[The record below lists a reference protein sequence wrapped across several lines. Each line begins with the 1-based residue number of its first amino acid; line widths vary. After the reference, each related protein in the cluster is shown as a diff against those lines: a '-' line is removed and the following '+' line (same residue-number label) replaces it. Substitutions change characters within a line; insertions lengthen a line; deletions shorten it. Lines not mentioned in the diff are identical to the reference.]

1 MFIVRYYVLILVCIF
16 FQKMASF
23 NPLAMI
29 LSQKPVDGNNY
40 SEWKTNLYIVL
51 DFEKLKFVLTT
62 PKPNEPA
69 ANASDQVRKDYE
81 NWDKANISVRCYILA
96 SVASHLK
103 GQISHLESGA
113 EMIQTLDKMFAQSTS
128 SLRQAAVRAIMNTRM
143 TGGSVRD
150 HCLKMMSHLN
160 QAEVLGMKMEQRS
173 QIDFIFESLPDRFT
187 QFKVNYNM
195 NKMDLT
201 PTELMHELE
210 SAEMAFGKSGGVHM
224 TEGSTFKPKGKPKGG
239 KKNKNKQKG
248 QVPVTKT
255 TAMKKPKGKCFK
267 CGQKGHWKQNC
278 PQIAKK
284 QGMGNLNVV
293 EACLVENYNDKW
305 IIDSGAT
312 NHVCYS
318 LQWFRQTSL
327 VGQEQRFLKL
337 GNGEHVSVKA
347 LGQVELFFNN
357 DRTLCLVDCLY
368 VPDFK
373 RNLISVSCLFEQGLT
388 VEFNSFITIRSSTS
402 VICTGD
408 LIDGLYYLSPMSYD
422 VLITEIVDKHDHL
435 AKKRKVSNETYLWH
449 LRLGHINPNRI
460 HGLVKS
466 GILTSLDFEPIP
478 VCESCLEGKMTKRP
492 FKAKGYRA
500 TKPLE
505 LVHTDVCGPINVQAR
520 GGYEY
525 FVTFTDDYSRYGYIY
540 LMRQKSETFT
550 KFREYKAEAEKQLG
564 LHIKELR
571 SDRGGEYLSGE
582 FKSYLTQEGIVS
594 QLSAPGTPQQNGVAE
609 RRNRTLQDMVRS
621 MLSYSS
627 LPISFWGYAIETAM
641 YLLNLVPSKT
651 VPKTP
656 TELWK
661 GRKPSL
667 SHIRIWGAPA
677 HVLRKDPNKL
687 ESRTEVC
694 MFVGYPKGTRG
705 GLFYSPSDKKVIVS
719 THATFLEEDYIS
731 NFKPKSKIILEEL
744 DSAQEQTEPP
754 VSWPL
759 IPLIPMHVQRG
770 ENVPKGEQAQ
780 VEPVEQDP
788 IQVEPEPE
796 QPVELRR
803 SDRVRRKPARY
814 VLLGESYQVIA
825 IDSEDDPINYKEA
838 LEDVD
843 VQEWQKAM
851 DREMESMY
859 SNSVWSLV
867 VAMLKSIRILLAV
880 AASLDYEIWQMDV
893 KTAFLNGNL
902 NEDIYMQQPEGFKA
916 KGKEHMVCKLQ
927 RSIYGLKQA
936 SRSWN
941 IRFDQAT
948 TSFGF
953 EKSPNEPCVYKRIQA
968 QKVVFLV
975 LYVDDIL
982 LIGNDKQVLSGVK
995 DWLHKQFDMKDLGEA
1010 NYILGIKLIRDRKNK
1025 LLALSQASYIDK
1037 ILVRFNMEN
1046 SKRGSLPFRHGIHLS
1061 KEQSPKTPEQKERM
1075 SRIPYA
1081 SAVGSLMYA
1090 MLCTRPDI
1098 CYAVGVVSR
1107 YQSDPDEEHWIAV
1120 KHILKYLRRT
1130 RDYMLVYSS
1139 GSLET
1144 IGFTDSD
1151 FQGDI
1156 DSRKSTSGYVFTLYG
1171 GAVCWRSIKQTCV
1184 ADSTTEA
1191 EYVAASEAAK
1201 EAVWLKK
1208 FIMDLQVIPSAGR
1221 PITLYCDNSGAV
1233 AQSKEPRYH
1242 KKQKHIERKYHLIR
1256 DIIERGD
1263 TVVTKI
1269 ASEENLADPFTKA
1282 LLIQVFERH
1291 VDSMGVR
1298 RLPDLF

>member
-1 MFIVRYYVLILVCIF
+1 
-16 FQKMASF
+16 
-23 NPLAMI
+23 
-29 LSQKPVDGNNY
+29 
-40 SEWKTNLYIVL
+40 
-51 DFEKLKFVLTT
+51 
-62 PKPNEPA
+62 
-69 ANASDQVRKDYE
+69 
-81 NWDKANISVRCYILA
+81 
-96 SVASHLK
+96 
-103 GQISHLESGA
+103 
-113 EMIQTLDKMFAQSTS
+113 
-128 SLRQAAVRAIMNTRM
+128 
-143 TGGSVRD
+143 
-150 HCLKMMSHLN
+150 
-160 QAEVLGMKMEQRS
+160 
-173 QIDFIFESLPDRFT
+173 
-187 QFKVNYNM
+187 
-195 NKMDLT
+195 
-201 PTELMHELE
+201 
-210 SAEMAFGKSGGVHM
+210 M
-224 TEGSTFKPKGKPKGG
+224 TEGSTFKPKGKPKDG

-327 VGQEQRFLKL
+327 VGQEQRFLRL

-357 DRTLCLVDCLY
+357 DRTLCLVDYLY

-373 RNLISVSCLFEQGLT
+373 RNLIYVSCLFEQGLT
-388 VEFNSFITIRSSTS
+388 VQFNSFITIRSSTS

-694 MFVGYPKGTRG
+694 VFVGYPKGTRG

-759 IPLIPMHVQRG
+759 IPLIPMLVQRG
-770 ENVPKGEQAQ
+770 ENVPEGEQAQ
-780 VEPVEQDP
+780 IEPVEQDP

-796 QPVELRR
+796 EPVQEELVPLQAQNNEPQPVELRR
-803 SDRVRRKPARY
+803 SDRVRRKPVRY

-867 VAMLKSIRILLAV
+867 EAPKGVKPIGCKWIYKRKRGSDGKVETFKARLVAKGYTQKEGIDYEETFSPVAMLKSIRILFAV
-880 AASLDYEIWQMDV
+880 AASL
-893 KTAFLNGNL
+893 
-902 NEDIYMQQPEGFKA
+902 
-916 KGKEHMVCKLQ
+916 
-927 RSIYGLKQA
+927 
-936 SRSWN
+936 
-941 IRFDQAT
+941 
-948 TSFGF
+948 
-953 EKSPNEPCVYKRIQA
+953 
-968 QKVVFLV
+968 
-975 LYVDDIL
+975 
-982 LIGNDKQVLSGVK
+982 
-995 DWLHKQFDMKDLGEA
+995 DMKDLGEA

-1107 YQSDPDEEHWIAV
+1107 YQSDPGEEHWIAV

-1139 GSLET
+1139 GS
-1144 IGFTDSD
+1144 
-1151 FQGDI
+1151 
-1156 DSRKSTSGYVFTLYG
+1156 VF
-1171 GAVCWRSIKQTCV
+1171 
-1184 ADSTTEA
+1184 
-1191 EYVAASEAAK
+1191 
-1201 EAVWLKK
+1201 
-1208 FIMDLQVIPSAGR
+1208 FI
-1221 PITLYCDNSGAV
+1221 
-1233 AQSKEPRYH
+1233 
-1242 KKQKHIERKYHLIR
+1242 
-1256 DIIERGD
+1256 
-1263 TVVTKI
+1263 
-1269 ASEENLADPFTKA
+1269 
-1282 LLIQVFERH
+1282 
-1291 VDSMGVR
+1291 
-1298 RLPDLF
+1298 

>member
-1 MFIVRYYVLILVCIF
+1 M
-16 FQKMASF
+16 
-23 NPLAMI
+23 
-29 LSQKPVDGNNY
+29 
-40 SEWKTNLYIVL
+40 
-51 DFEKLKFVLTT
+51 
-62 PKPNEPA
+62 
-69 ANASDQVRKDYE
+69 
-81 NWDKANISVRCYILA
+81 
-96 SVASHLK
+96 
-103 GQISHLESGA
+103 
-113 EMIQTLDKMFAQSTS
+113 
-128 SLRQAAVRAIMNTRM
+128 
-143 TGGSVRD
+143 
-150 HCLKMMSHLN
+150 
-160 QAEVLGMKMEQRS
+160 
-173 QIDFIFESLPDRFT
+173 
-187 QFKVNYNM
+187 
-195 NKMDLT
+195 
-201 PTELMHELE
+201 
-210 SAEMAFGKSGGVHM
+210 
-224 TEGSTFKPKGKPKGG
+224 
-239 KKNKNKQKG
+239 
-248 QVPVTKT
+248 
-255 TAMKKPKGKCFK
+255 
-267 CGQKGHWKQNC
+267 
-278 PQIAKK
+278 
-284 QGMGNLNVV
+284 
-293 EACLVENYNDKW
+293 
-305 IIDSGAT
+305 
-312 NHVCYS
+312 
-318 LQWFRQTSL
+318 
-327 VGQEQRFLKL
+327 
-337 GNGEHVSVKA
+337 
-347 LGQVELFFNN
+347 
-357 DRTLCLVDCLY
+357 
-368 VPDFK
+368 
-373 RNLISVSCLFEQGLT
+373 
-388 VEFNSFITIRSSTS
+388 
-402 VICTGD
+402 
-408 LIDGLYYLSPMSYD
+408 
-422 VLITEIVDKHDHL
+422 
-435 AKKRKVSNETYLWH
+435 
-449 LRLGHINPNRI
+449 
-460 HGLVKS
+460 
-466 GILTSLDFEPIP
+466 
-478 VCESCLEGKMTKRP
+478 
-492 FKAKGYRA
+492 
-500 TKPLE
+500 
-505 LVHTDVCGPINVQAR
+505 
-520 GGYEY
+520 
-525 FVTFTDDYSRYGYIY
+525 
-540 LMRQKSETFT
+540 
-550 KFREYKAEAEKQLG
+550 
-564 LHIKELR
+564 
-571 SDRGGEYLSGE
+571 
-582 FKSYLTQEGIVS
+582 
-594 QLSAPGTPQQNGVAE
+594 
-609 RRNRTLQDMVRS
+609 RS

-770 ENVPKGEQAQ
+770 ENVPEGEQAQ

-825 IDSEDDPINYKEA
+825 IDSEDVPINYKEA

-867 VAMLKSIRILLAV
+867 EAPKGVKPIGCKWIYKRKRGSDGKVETFKARLVAKGYTQKEGIDYEETFSPVAMLKSIRILLAV

-941 IRFDQAT
+941 IRFDQAI

-953 EKSPNEPCVYKRIQA
+953 EKSPDEPCVYKRIQA
-968 QKVVFLV
+968 QKIVFLV

-1107 YQSDPDEEHWIAV
+1107 YQSDPGEEHWIAV

-1139 GSLET
+1139 GSFFYLSFCSKT
-1144 IGFTDSD
+1144 NKIIVFFCVNKISMRYY
-1151 FQGDI
+1151 FHLVH
-1156 DSRKSTSGYVFTLYG
+1156 TSIFRIKVQINYAVYG
-1171 GAVCWRSIKQTCV
+1171 H
-1184 ADSTTEA
+1184 
-1191 EYVAASEAAK
+1191 
-1201 EAVWLKK
+1201 
-1208 FIMDLQVIPSAGR
+1208 MDTSME
-1221 PITLYCDNSGAV
+1221 DM
-1233 AQSKEPRYH
+1233 
-1242 KKQKHIERKYHLIR
+1242 
-1256 DIIERGD
+1256 II
-1263 TVVTKI
+1263 
-1269 ASEENLADPFTKA
+1269 SSHN
-1282 LLIQVFERH
+1282 
-1291 VDSMGVR
+1291 
-1298 RLPDLF
+1298 

>member
-1 MFIVRYYVLILVCIF
+1 M
-16 FQKMASF
+16 
-23 NPLAMI
+23 
-29 LSQKPVDGNNY
+29 
-40 SEWKTNLYIVL
+40 
-51 DFEKLKFVLTT
+51 
-62 PKPNEPA
+62 
-69 ANASDQVRKDYE
+69 
-81 NWDKANISVRCYILA
+81 
-96 SVASHLK
+96 
-103 GQISHLESGA
+103 
-113 EMIQTLDKMFAQSTS
+113 
-128 SLRQAAVRAIMNTRM
+128 
-143 TGGSVRD
+143 
-150 HCLKMMSHLN
+150 
-160 QAEVLGMKMEQRS
+160 
-173 QIDFIFESLPDRFT
+173 
-187 QFKVNYNM
+187 
-195 NKMDLT
+195 
-201 PTELMHELE
+201 
-210 SAEMAFGKSGGVHM
+210 
-224 TEGSTFKPKGKPKGG
+224 
-239 KKNKNKQKG
+239 
-248 QVPVTKT
+248 
-255 TAMKKPKGKCFK
+255 
-267 CGQKGHWKQNC
+267 
-278 PQIAKK
+278 
-284 QGMGNLNVV
+284 
-293 EACLVENYNDKW
+293 
-305 IIDSGAT
+305 
-312 NHVCYS
+312 
-318 LQWFRQTSL
+318 
-327 VGQEQRFLKL
+327 
-337 GNGEHVSVKA
+337 
-347 LGQVELFFNN
+347 
-357 DRTLCLVDCLY
+357 
-368 VPDFK
+368 
-373 RNLISVSCLFEQGLT
+373 
-388 VEFNSFITIRSSTS
+388 
-402 VICTGD
+402 
-408 LIDGLYYLSPMSYD
+408 
-422 VLITEIVDKHDHL
+422 
-435 AKKRKVSNETYLWH
+435 
-449 LRLGHINPNRI
+449 
-460 HGLVKS
+460 
-466 GILTSLDFEPIP
+466 
-478 VCESCLEGKMTKRP
+478 
-492 FKAKGYRA
+492 
-500 TKPLE
+500 
-505 LVHTDVCGPINVQAR
+505 
-520 GGYEY
+520 
-525 FVTFTDDYSRYGYIY
+525 
-540 LMRQKSETFT
+540 
-550 KFREYKAEAEKQLG
+550 
-564 LHIKELR
+564 
-571 SDRGGEYLSGE
+571 
-582 FKSYLTQEGIVS
+582 
-594 QLSAPGTPQQNGVAE
+594 
-609 RRNRTLQDMVRS
+609 RS

-744 DSAQEQTEPP
+744 DSAQQQTEPP

-770 ENVPKGEQAQ
+770 ENVPEGEQAQ

-788 IQVEPEPE
+788 IQVEPEPA

-867 VAMLKSIRILLAV
+867 EAPKGVKPIGCKWIYKRKRGSDGKVETFKARLVAKGYTQKEGIDYEETFSPVAMLKSIRILLAV

-941 IRFDQAT
+941 IRFDQAI

-953 EKSPNEPCVYKRIQA
+953 EKSPDEPCVYKRIQA
-968 QKVVFLV
+968 QKIVFLV

-1107 YQSDPDEEHWIAV
+1107 YQSDPGEEHWIAV
-1120 KHILKYLRRT
+1120 KHILKYLRKT

-1139 GSLET
+1139 GS
-1144 IGFTDSD
+1144 F
-1151 FQGDI
+1151 F
-1156 DSRKSTSGYVFTLYG
+1156 
-1171 GAVCWRSIKQTCV
+1171 
-1184 ADSTTEA
+1184 
-1191 EYVAASEAAK
+1191 
-1201 EAVWLKK
+1201 
-1208 FIMDLQVIPSAGR
+1208 FI
-1221 PITLYCDNSGAV
+1221 
-1233 AQSKEPRYH
+1233 
-1242 KKQKHIERKYHLIR
+1242 
-1256 DIIERGD
+1256 
-1263 TVVTKI
+1263 
-1269 ASEENLADPFTKA
+1269 
-1282 LLIQVFERH
+1282 
-1291 VDSMGVR
+1291 
-1298 RLPDLF
+1298 

>member
-1 MFIVRYYVLILVCIF
+1 M
-16 FQKMASF
+16 
-23 NPLAMI
+23 
-29 LSQKPVDGNNY
+29 
-40 SEWKTNLYIVL
+40 
-51 DFEKLKFVLTT
+51 
-62 PKPNEPA
+62 
-69 ANASDQVRKDYE
+69 
-81 NWDKANISVRCYILA
+81 
-96 SVASHLK
+96 
-103 GQISHLESGA
+103 
-113 EMIQTLDKMFAQSTS
+113 
-128 SLRQAAVRAIMNTRM
+128 
-143 TGGSVRD
+143 
-150 HCLKMMSHLN
+150 
-160 QAEVLGMKMEQRS
+160 
-173 QIDFIFESLPDRFT
+173 
-187 QFKVNYNM
+187 
-195 NKMDLT
+195 
-201 PTELMHELE
+201 
-210 SAEMAFGKSGGVHM
+210 
-224 TEGSTFKPKGKPKGG
+224 
-239 KKNKNKQKG
+239 
-248 QVPVTKT
+248 
-255 TAMKKPKGKCFK
+255 
-267 CGQKGHWKQNC
+267 
-278 PQIAKK
+278 
-284 QGMGNLNVV
+284 
-293 EACLVENYNDKW
+293 
-305 IIDSGAT
+305 
-312 NHVCYS
+312 
-318 LQWFRQTSL
+318 
-327 VGQEQRFLKL
+327 
-337 GNGEHVSVKA
+337 
-347 LGQVELFFNN
+347 
-357 DRTLCLVDCLY
+357 
-368 VPDFK
+368 
-373 RNLISVSCLFEQGLT
+373 
-388 VEFNSFITIRSSTS
+388 
-402 VICTGD
+402 
-408 LIDGLYYLSPMSYD
+408 
-422 VLITEIVDKHDHL
+422 
-435 AKKRKVSNETYLWH
+435 
-449 LRLGHINPNRI
+449 
-460 HGLVKS
+460 
-466 GILTSLDFEPIP
+466 
-478 VCESCLEGKMTKRP
+478 
-492 FKAKGYRA
+492 
-500 TKPLE
+500 
-505 LVHTDVCGPINVQAR
+505 
-520 GGYEY
+520 
-525 FVTFTDDYSRYGYIY
+525 
-540 LMRQKSETFT
+540 
-550 KFREYKAEAEKQLG
+550 
-564 LHIKELR
+564 
-571 SDRGGEYLSGE
+571 
-582 FKSYLTQEGIVS
+582 
-594 QLSAPGTPQQNGVAE
+594 
-609 RRNRTLQDMVRS
+609 RS

-677 HVLRKDPNKL
+677 HVLRNDPNKL

-770 ENVPKGEQAQ
+770 ENVPEGEQAQ

-796 QPVELRR
+796 EPVQEELVPLQAQNNEPQPVELHR

-867 VAMLKSIRILLAV
+867 EAPKGVKPIGCKWIYKRKRGSDGKVETFKARLVAKGYTQKEGIDYEETFSPVAMLKSIRILLAV

-941 IRFDQAT
+941 IRFDQAI

-953 EKSPNEPCVYKRIQA
+953 EKSPDEPCVYKRIQA

-1010 NYILGIKLIRDRKNK
+1010 NYILGIKLIRNRKNK

-1037 ILVRFNMEN
+1037 ILVKFNMEN

-1107 YQSDPDEEHWIAV
+1107 YQSDPGEEHWIAV

-1184 ADSTTEA
+1184 ADSTTGLVGVFF
-1191 EYVAASEAAK
+1191 YLSFCSKTNKIIVFFCVNKISMRYYFHLVHTSIFRIK
-1201 EAVWLKK
+1201 VQINYAVYGH
-1208 FIMDLQVIPSAGR
+1208 MDTSME
-1221 PITLYCDNSGAV
+1221 DM
-1233 AQSKEPRYH
+1233 
-1242 KKQKHIERKYHLIR
+1242 
-1256 DIIERGD
+1256 II
-1263 TVVTKI
+1263 
-1269 ASEENLADPFTKA
+1269 SSHN
-1282 LLIQVFERH
+1282 
-1291 VDSMGVR
+1291 
-1298 RLPDLF
+1298 

>member
-1 MFIVRYYVLILVCIF
+1 
-16 FQKMASF
+16 
-23 NPLAMI
+23 
-29 LSQKPVDGNNY
+29 
-40 SEWKTNLYIVL
+40 
-51 DFEKLKFVLTT
+51 
-62 PKPNEPA
+62 
-69 ANASDQVRKDYE
+69 
-81 NWDKANISVRCYILA
+81 
-96 SVASHLK
+96 
-103 GQISHLESGA
+103 
-113 EMIQTLDKMFAQSTS
+113 
-128 SLRQAAVRAIMNTRM
+128 
-143 TGGSVRD
+143 
-150 HCLKMMSHLN
+150 
-160 QAEVLGMKMEQRS
+160 ME
-173 QIDFIFESLPDRFT
+173 
-187 QFKVNYNM
+187 
-195 NKMDLT
+195 
-201 PTELMHELE
+201 
-210 SAEMAFGKSGGVHM
+210 
-224 TEGSTFKPKGKPKGG
+224 
-239 KKNKNKQKG
+239 
-248 QVPVTKT
+248 
-255 TAMKKPKGKCFK
+255 
-267 CGQKGHWKQNC
+267 
-278 PQIAKK
+278 
-284 QGMGNLNVV
+284 
-293 EACLVENYNDKW
+293 
-305 IIDSGAT
+305 
-312 NHVCYS
+312 
-318 LQWFRQTSL
+318 LQ
-327 VGQEQRFLKL
+327 
-337 GNGEHVSVKA
+337 
-347 LGQVELFFNN
+347 
-357 DRTLCLVDCLY
+357 
-368 VPDFK
+368 
-373 RNLISVSCLFEQGLT
+373 
-388 VEFNSFITIRSSTS
+388 
-402 VICTGD
+402 
-408 LIDGLYYLSPMSYD
+408 
-422 VLITEIVDKHDHL
+422 
-435 AKKRKVSNETYLWH
+435 
-449 LRLGHINPNRI
+449 
-460 HGLVKS
+460 
-466 GILTSLDFEPIP
+466 
-478 VCESCLEGKMTKRP
+478 
-492 FKAKGYRA
+492 
-500 TKPLE
+500 
-505 LVHTDVCGPINVQAR
+505 
-520 GGYEY
+520 
-525 FVTFTDDYSRYGYIY
+525 
-540 LMRQKSETFT
+540 
-550 KFREYKAEAEKQLG
+550 
-564 LHIKELR
+564 
-571 SDRGGEYLSGE
+571 
-582 FKSYLTQEGIVS
+582 
-594 QLSAPGTPQQNGVAE
+594 
-609 RRNRTLQDMVRS
+609 RTLQDMVRS

-770 ENVPKGEQAQ
+770 ENVPEGEQAQ
-780 VEPVEQDP
+780 IEPVEQDP

-796 QPVELRR
+796 EPVQEELVPLQAQNNEPQPVELRR
-803 SDRVRRKPARY
+803 SDRVRRKPTRY

-867 VAMLKSIRILLAV
+867 EAPKGVKPIGCKWIYKRKRGSDGKVETFKARLVAKGYTQKEGIDYEETFSPVAMLKSIRILLAV

-941 IRFDQAT
+941 IRFDQAI

-953 EKSPNEPCVYKRIQA
+953 EKSPDEPCVYKRIQA

-1025 LLALSQASYIDK
+1025 LLALSQASYIEK

-1107 YQSDPDEEHWIAV
+1107 YQSNPGEEHWIAV

-1139 GSLET
+1139 GSFFLFE
-1144 IGFTDSD
+1144 
-1151 FQGDI
+1151 
-1156 DSRKSTSGYVFTLYG
+1156 
-1171 GAVCWRSIKQTCV
+1171 
-1184 ADSTTEA
+1184 
-1191 EYVAASEAAK
+1191 
-1201 EAVWLKK
+1201 
-1208 FIMDLQVIPSAGR
+1208 
-1221 PITLYCDNSGAV
+1221 
-1233 AQSKEPRYH
+1233 
-1242 KKQKHIERKYHLIR
+1242 
-1256 DIIERGD
+1256 
-1263 TVVTKI
+1263 
-1269 ASEENLADPFTKA
+1269 
-1282 LLIQVFERH
+1282 LL
-1291 VDSMGVR
+1291 
-1298 RLPDLF
+1298 